1 MVFLVSFF
9 WISVTDTFINY
20 DLKNNNLLCCINL
33 IPFFNSLLSP
43 RCILFPSNLHTVIS
57 SQNLS
62 CFLSPYMRAPPG
74 LWGPPQPQCASTA
87 STLIALGCPVRLW
100 VLMKHFSSFPS
111 PPPRQLWSFPFL
123 QPGRAPCFLPV
134 APLVF
139 HSTLSVLCSHST
151 WHLHVSCP
159 NKNSPTD
166 MRKWLAFLSYY
177 RVSSPAVILEGSAQR
192 AFTEL
197 RS

>member
-1 MVFLVSFF
+1 MT
-9 WISVTDTFINY
+9 W
-20 DLKNNNLLCCINL
+20 KKKNNLLCCINL
-33 IPFFNSLLSP
+33 IPFFNSLLSS

-57 SQNLS
+57 SHNLS
-62 CFLSPYMRAPPG
+62 CFLSPYVRVPPG
-74 LWGPPQPQCASTA
+74 LWGPPQLQCASTA

-100 VLMKHFSSFPS
+100 VLMKHSSSFPS
-111 PPPRQLWSFPFL
+111 PPPLPSAWESTL
-123 QPGRAPCFLPV
+123 LCPCC
-134 APLVF
+134 PLVF
-139 HSTLSVLCSHST
+139 HSTLSALCSHST

-159 NKNSPTD
+159 NKDSLTD